1 MMPELHPALPFF
13 AAALLALVT
22 PGWLRSAILLAA
34 PVLGAGLLL
43 GADTDVFQQARIM
56 DLILV
61 PYRVDAL
68 SLIFGY
74 AFLIGAFISILFSLK
89 NQDTM
94 EHVAAQVYVG
104 SSMGVLFAGDL
115 LSLFVCWEIMGLSS
129 VFLIWASRTE
139 ASLKAGIRYLLFQV
153 LSGVLLMAGAL
164 WYWNETGNLA
174 FSRMEL
180 GSVGTWLMFLAFGL
194 KAGFPLLHNW
204 ITDGYP
210 NGTPTG
216 SVYLCIFTTKAAV
229 YTLARGFP
237 GTELLLYIGATMTFF
252 PIFYAVIENNLRRV
266 LSYSI
271 INQIGFMVAGV
282 GIGTELA
289 LNGTAAHAFAHI
301 IYKALLFMSMGAVLA
316 QAGTVKA
323 SELGGLYRRMPYTA
337 TFCIVGAASISAF
350 PLLSGFVSKAMVM
363 SAVLKEGY
371 LLPWLVLLFASAGVL
386 EHAGIKIPYFGFFAR
401 HGSPAAK
408 EAPWNMLGAMGI
420 AAVLCIGIGV
430 RPDLLYGLLP
440 YAMDYH
446 PYDVA
451 HVLTQLQLLLFATL
465 AIVWLHRSGW
475 YPAEVPSVNL
485 DVEWTWRRLL
495 PAAARGVVTALAV
508 SRDAVVGNV
517 GRVRSHGLYNAG
529 RRQLQTALSRNWPT
543 GSMVLWVGVFLAM
556 MLIAGILSNLGG

>member
-1 MMPELHPALPFF
+1 MTPELHPALPFF
-13 AAALLALVT
+13 AAAVLALVT
-22 PGWLRSAILLAA
+22 RGWLRGAILLAA
-34 PVLGAGLLL
+34 PVLGAIFLI
-43 GADTDVFQQARIM
+43 GAGTDVFQQARIM

-89 NQDTM
+89 NQDTL

-104 SSMGVLFAGDL
+104 SSLGVLFAGDL

-139 ASLKAGIRYLLFQV
+139 TSLQAGIRYLLFQV

-164 WYWNETGNLA
+164 WYWNETGNMA
-174 FSRMEL
+174 FTRMEL

-216 SVYLCIFTTKAAV
+216 SVFLCIFTTKAAV

-237 GTELLLYIGATMTFF
+237 GTELLIYIGATMTFF

-301 IYKALLFMSMGAVLA
+301 IYKALLFMSIGAVLA

-363 SAVLKEGY
+363 SAMLKEGY

-401 HGSPAAK
+401 HGSPAAR

-485 DVEWTWRRLL
+485 DVEWTWRRVL
-495 PAAARGVVTALAV
+495 PAASHRVVAILTT
-508 SRDAVVGNV
+508 SRDAMVESVA
-517 GRVRSHGLYNAG
+517 RIRSHGLYEAG
-529 RRQLQTALSRNWPT
+529 RRHLQTALGRNWPT

>member
-1 MMPELHPALPFF
+1 MIPELHPALPFF
-13 AAALLALVT
+13 AAAVLALVT
-22 PGWLRSAILLAA
+22 RGWLRGAVLLAA
-34 PVLGAGLLL
+34 PVLGAVSLL
-43 GADTDVFQQARIM
+43 GAGPDVFQQARIM
-56 DLILV
+56 DLVLV

-104 SSMGVLFAGDL
+104 SSLGVLFAGDL

-129 VFLIWASRTE
+129 VFLIWASRSET
-139 ASLKAGIRYLLFQV
+139 SLQAGIRYLLFQV

-164 WYWNETGNLA
+164 WYWNTTGNLA
-174 FSRMEL
+174 FTRMEL

-216 SVYLCIFTTKAAV
+216 SVFLCIFTTKAAV

-237 GTELLLYIGATMTFF
+237 GTELLIYIGATMTFF

-323 SELGGLYRRMPYTA
+323 SELGGLYRRMPFTA

-363 SAVLKEGY
+363 SAMLKEGY

-430 RPDLLYGLLP
+430 RPDLLYGILP

-495 PAAARGVVTALAV
+495 PGAAHRVVAMLSAT
-508 SRDAVVGNV
+508 RDAAVGNI
-517 GRVRSHGLYNAG
+517 GRVRSHGLYDTG
-529 RRQLQTALSRNWPT
+529 RRHLQTALARNWPT

-556 MLIAGILSNLGG
+556 MLIAGILSNMGG